1 MKYTYKFVGN
11 CCALLNSWAF
21 NDIKSDNK
29 NFGSCH
35 GHYSIMSC
43 FTNSWYVKIRT
54 FNLTRTFGTGKK
66 IRILYLIL
74 YWVCNYVEVY
84 LCRECIRQKIT
95 AIFNQYSTLMLLF
108 LVFLPLRINSWIQFS
123 YFIQRNS
130 FCFFLMK
137 TLNPRLSSLA
147 RNRWN

>member
-1 MKYTYKFVGN
+1 MGEIYIQIHSHVGN
-11 CCALLNSWAF
+11 CCALLYSWAF

-84 LCRECIRQKIT
+84 LCKECIRQKIT
-95 AIFNQYSTLMLLF
+95 AIFNQNSTLMLLF
-108 LVFLPLRINSWIQFS
+108 LISYHCGSIVGYNFLISFS
-123 YFIQRNS
+123 AIHI
-130 FCFFLMK
+130 
-137 TLNPRLSSLA
+137 
-147 RNRWN
+147 